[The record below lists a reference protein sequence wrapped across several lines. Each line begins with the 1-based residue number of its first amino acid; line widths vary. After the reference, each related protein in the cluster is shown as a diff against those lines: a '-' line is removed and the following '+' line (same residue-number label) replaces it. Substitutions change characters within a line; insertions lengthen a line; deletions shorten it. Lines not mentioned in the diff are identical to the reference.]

1 MTIEQISVFVQNRSG
16 QLGAVTDALR
26 KAGVSI
32 RAMSLADTADFGV
45 FRIIADNA
53 ASAKA
58 ALQDAGFTVGST
70 PVLAVEVPDR
80 SGGLGDVLELFS
92 SHGLNVE
99 YLYGFSRIPA
109 ASATLI
115 FRMDRMNEAESLL
128 AGNGIRI
135 LGQEDLA

>member
-99 YLYGFSRIPA
+99 YL
-109 ASATLI
+109 
-115 FRMDRMNEAESLL
+115 
-128 AGNGIRI
+128 
-135 LGQEDLA
+135 